1 MHFNI
6 RVRVG
11 EYLIQGTINSDSDIQ
26 RQILDF
32 CRHIAGSYPIVA
44 ICQSDDAI
52 QKPRSKSTIQ
62 VLEVILN
69 FQPKIMSYVRII
81 DGRNIVVF
89 AVDKWVFEGDLTRGL
104 LGEALASLLIFPY
117 TALVNPDYLSVQE
130 ISLKKRLILESLANI
145 VLNYPEYSYTMRI
158 KPEYFMYEIML
169 SRVRIFPPMA
179 YSASPFLRGEIGKE
193 KVALVLQGYLKA
205 LKQLNKAEIIC
216 DSKNEI
222 MISETFVQT
231 VQTSK
236 KPHVRLINTIKIAPR
251 TMFTSFFGV
260 FPQFLNF
267 LSQNYEAFSHFQMF
281 PWRNGFNV
289 RKKFIDPQRFILVPT
304 TQGFV
309 SLADKLD
316 IRGYVKKVL
325 SPKFNK
331 ISINK
336 YGGVLNDVYLIK
348 ASTDHL
354 ENKILVKQ
362 FKDLSSFKWFP
373 LSMWSVGARSFSLL
387 GKSRLERE
395 CAINELLNREG
406 FNVPKIFHVSTNE
419 RLVFMEYIE
428 GKSLS
433 SFIKKIASAK
443 EKEYLVAELDLIEQV
458 GEIYAKVHNLNVVL
472 GDAKPDNILISKSG
486 KLYLIDFEQA
496 GRNGDKT
503 WDVAEFLFFAGHYLQ
518 LNSESKAE
526 AIANAF
532 IKGYLFAGGDFN
544 VIRSV
549 GMTKYTRVFSVYTLP
564 SILLAMVNI
573 CKKTKPLV
581 DTNN

>member
-1 MHFNI
+1 M
-6 RVRVG
+6 V
-11 EYLIQGTINSDSDIQ
+11 QGAINSDSDIQ

-32 CRHIAGSYPIVA
+32 CRHIAGSYTIVA
-44 ICQSDDAI
+44 ICQSDNAI
-52 QKPRSKSTIQ
+52 QKPSSNSTIQ
-62 VLEVILN
+62 ILEVILN

-81 DGRNIVVF
+81 DGRNIIIF

-104 LGEALASLLIFPY
+104 LGEALASLLLFPY
-117 TALVNPDYLSVQE
+117 TAVVNPDYLSAQE
-130 ISLKKRLILESLANI
+130 ISLKKRLILESLENI

-179 YSASPFLRGEIGKE
+179 YSASPFLRGEVGKE

-205 LKQLNKAEIIC
+205 LEQLTKAGIILH
-216 DSKNEI
+216 SKNEI

-231 VQTSK
+231 SK
-236 KPHVRLINTIKIAPR
+236 KPRVRIINTIKTAPR
-251 TMFTSFFGV
+251 TLFTSFFGV

-267 LSQNYEAFSHFQMF
+267 LSQNYEAFSHFQIF
-281 PWRNGFNV
+281 PWRNGSDV
-289 RKKFIDPQRFILVPT
+289 RKKFIDPLKFIFVPT

-325 SPKFNK
+325 SPNFNK
-331 ISINK
+331 INVNK

-354 ENKILVKQ
+354 EKKILVKQ

-433 SFIKKIASAK
+433 AFIKKIALAK
-443 EKEYLVAELDLIEQV
+443 EKESLDAELDLIEQV
-458 GEIYAKVHNLNVVL
+458 GEIYAKVHTLNVVL

-526 AIANAF
+526 AIVKAF
-532 IKGYLFAGGDFN
+532 INGYLFAGGDFN
-544 VIRSV
+544 VIRFA
-549 GMTKYTRVFSVYTLP
+549 GATKYTRVFSVYTLP
-564 SILLAMVNI
+564 NVLLAMANI
-573 CKKTKPLV
+573 CKKTKSLADK
-581 DTNN
+581 DT